1 MIVLTLES
9 WLPGT
14 TRAVLSP
21 YARQRQTVI
30 TGTIKTQVDQIW
42 NAFWSGGI
50 SNSMEVIEQMTC
62 LLFIKRLDELQTDKE
77 KKDNRTKAPVERSE
91 ESRVGKECVST
102 CRSGWWSKHKKQKD
116 MVDTQKY
123 TTNN

>member
-50 SNSMEVIEQMTC
+50 SNPMEVIEQMTY
-62 LLFIKRLDELQTDKE
+62 LLFIKRLDELQTVKE
-77 KKDNRTKAPVERSE
+77 KKANRTKAPVEDPIFNRSE
-91 ESRVGKECVST
+91 ERRVGKECVST
-102 CRSGWWSKHKKQKD
+102 CRSRWGPYH
-116 MVDTQKY
+116 
-123 TTNN
+123 

>member
-30 TGTIKTQVDQIW
+30 TGTIKTQFDQIW

-50 SNSMEVIEQMTC
+50 SNPMEVIEQMTY
-62 LLFIKRLDELQTDKE
+62 LLFIKRLDELQTVKE
-77 KKDNRTKAPVERSE
+77 KKANRTKARSE
-91 ESRVGKECVST
+91 EHTSELQSLMRNSYAVFCLK
-102 CRSGWWSKHKKQKD
+102 KKQNYKKKK
-116 MVDTQKY
+116 T
-123 TTNN
+123 